1 MMKTMMMVMITIVTA
16 PSCPCRG
23 WQKSPWEQIRICVC
37 QRWCLWPVYLYF
49 YWYLCL
55 FVSFRDDACQ
65 LSHTLESVKFQEKH
79 KVKVQNSLR
88 YWGKHWFFG
97 KIVVESNESGCWPQ
111 ADGSRMEERRIQLL
125 PWRRQGNLRGRRQR
139 AQGFPSCISRITF
152 TFWTRL
158 CSTFTFWDKWT
169 FTFFSAAYLTPS
181 AAISCMLS
189 MDPWGNCGAD
199 PTSMTVRELIIRL
212 IVSTFTRFVTSSTGT
227 CLNIWVLGDVEW

>member
-1 MMKTMMMVMITIVTA
+1 MITMIMVMMTLVTA
-16 PSCPCRG
+16 PSCPCRE
-23 WQKSPWEQIRICVC
+23 WQRSPLEQIRICVC
-37 QRWCLWPVYLYF
+37 PRWCLWPVDLYF
-49 YWYLCL
+49 YWNLCL
-55 FVSFRDDACQ
+55 FVSFRDDARQ

-125 PWRRQGNLRGRRQR
+125 PWRRQGNLRGRRPR

-152 TFWTRL
+152 TFWPRL